1 MQISTILAKKG
12 STVFTVKPD
21 QTVREAVALLVD
33 KRIGAVVVV
42 EMTGRPVGII
52 SERDIVRELAKKGST
67 VFTVKPDQ
75 SVREAV
81 ALLVDKRIGAVVVVN
96 ETGRP
101 VGIVSE
107 RDIIRELA
115 QNENILNEPVS
126 RVMTIDVI
134 IARPSDDTKAVSKTM
149 TVRRFRHLPV
159 MDHHEL
165 VGIVSI
171 GDVVK
176 AQLDEY
182 EGEIE
187 TLQTRVEKG

>member
-1 MQISTILAKKG
+1 MQISTILATKG
-12 STVFTVKPD
+12 STVVTVKPD

-42 EMTGRPVGII
+42 
-52 SERDIVRELAKKGST
+52 D
-67 VFTVKPDQ
+67 
-75 SVREAV
+75 
-81 ALLVDKRIGAVVVVN
+81 
-96 ETGRP
+96 ETNRP

-107 RDIIRELA
+107 RDVIRELA
-115 QNENILNEPVS
+115 QNDQVLNEPVS

-134 IARPSDDTKAVSKTM
+134 IARPGDDTKAVSKTM

-165 VGIVSI
+165 VGIISI

>member
-1 MQISTILAKKG
+1 MQISTILATKG

-21 QTVREAVALLVD
+21 QTVRD
-33 KRIGAVVVV
+33 VV
-42 EMTGRPVGII
+42 
-52 SERDIVRELAKKGST
+52 K
-67 VFTVKPDQ
+67 
-75 SVREAV
+75 
-81 ALLVDKRIGAVVVVN
+81 LLVDKRIGAVVVVN
-96 ETGRP
+96 DAGHP

-107 RDIIRELA
+107 RDVVRELA
-115 QNENILNEPVS
+115 KNEHVLNEPVS
-126 RVMTIDVI
+126 HVMTSDVI
-134 IARPSDDTKAVSKTM
+134 IARPGDDTRAVSKTM
-149 TVRRFRHLPV
+149 TVKRFRHLPV

>member
-21 QTVREAVALLVD
+21 QTMREVVKMLVG

-42 EMTGRPVGII
+42 
-52 SERDIVRELAKKGST
+52 D
-67 VFTVKPDQ
+67 D
-75 SVREAV
+75 
-81 ALLVDKRIGAVVVVN
+81 
-96 ETGRP
+96 TGRP

-107 RDIIRELA
+107 RDVVNELA
-115 QNENILNEPVS
+115 KNEHALNEPVS

-134 IARPSDDTKAVSKTM
+134 IARPGDDLKAVSKTM

-176 AQLDEY
+176 AQLEEY

>member
-12 STVFTVKPD
+12 SAVFTVKPD

-42 EMTGRPVGII
+42 DG
-52 SERDIVRELAKKGST
+52 
-67 VFTVKPDQ
+67 
-75 SVREAV
+75 
-81 ALLVDKRIGAVVVVN
+81 
-96 ETGRP
+96 TGRP

-107 RDIIRELA
+107 RDVVRELA
-115 QNENILNEPVS
+115 KNENVLNEPAS
-126 RVMTIDVI
+126 RVMTVDVI
-134 IARPSDDTKAVSKTM
+134 IARPSDDTRAVSKTM
-149 TVRRFRHLPV
+149 TVKRFRHLPV

>member
-1 MQISTILAKKG
+1 MQISTILATKG
-12 STVFTVKPD
+12 STVVTVTPD
-21 QTVREAVALLVD
+21 QLVREAVALLVD
-33 KRIGAVVVV
+33 KHIGAVVV
-42 EMTGRPVGII
+42 I
-52 SERDIVRELAKKGST
+52 
-67 VFTVKPDQ
+67 
-75 SVREAV
+75 
-81 ALLVDKRIGAVVVVN
+81 N
-96 ETGRP
+96 EIGRP

-107 RDIIRELA
+107 RDVMRELT
-115 QNENILNEPVS
+115 QNEQVLSEPVS
-126 RVMTIDVI
+126 RVMTRDVI
-134 IARPSDDTKAVSKTM
+134 IARPGDDIKAVSKTM

-165 VGIVSI
+165 VGIISI

>member
-12 STVFTVKPD
+12 SAVFTVKPD

-33 KRIGAVVVV
+33 QRIGAVVVV
-42 EMTGRPVGII
+42 EV
-52 SERDIVRELAKKGST
+52 
-67 VFTVKPDQ
+67 
-75 SVREAV
+75 
-81 ALLVDKRIGAVVVVN
+81 
-96 ETGRP
+96 TGRP

-107 RDIIRELA
+107 RDIVRELA
-115 QNENILNEPVS
+115 KNENVLNEPVS
-126 RVMTIDVI
+126 RVMTNDVI
-134 IARPSDDTKAVSKTM
+134 IARPGDDTRAVSKTM
-149 TVRRFRHLPV
+149 TVKRFRHLPV
-159 MDHHEL
+159 MEHHEL

-176 AQLDEY
+176 ALLDEY

>member
-1 MQISTILAKKG
+1 MQISTILATKG
-12 STVFTVKPD
+12 STVVTVTPD
-21 QTVREAVALLVD
+21 QAVREAVALLVD
-33 KRIGAVVVV
+33 KHIGAVVVV
-42 EMTGRPVGII
+42 
-52 SERDIVRELAKKGST
+52 D
-67 VFTVKPDQ
+67 
-75 SVREAV
+75 
-81 ALLVDKRIGAVVVVN
+81 

-107 RDIIRELA
+107 RDIIRELVKNDRVLSEA
-115 QNENILNEPVS
+115 VS
-126 RVMTIDVI
+126 RVMTRDVI
-134 IARPSDDTKAVSKTM
+134 IARPGDDTKAVSKTM

-165 VGIVSI
+165 VGIISI

>member
-1 MQISTILAKKG
+1 MQISTILATKG
-12 STVFTVKPD
+12 STVVTITPD
-21 QTVREAVALLVD
+21 QPVREAVALLVE
-33 KRIGAVVVV
+33 KHIGAVVV
-42 EMTGRPVGII
+42 I
-52 SERDIVRELAKKGST
+52 DA
-67 VFTVKPDQ
+67 
-75 SVREAV
+75 
-81 ALLVDKRIGAVVVVN
+81 
-96 ETGRP
+96 TGRP

-107 RDIIRELA
+107 RDVVRVLA
-115 QNENILNEPVS
+115 QNEQVMNEPVS
-126 RVMTIDVI
+126 RVMTSDVI
-134 IARPSDDTKAVSKTM
+134 IARPGDDTKAVSKTM

-165 VGIVSI
+165 VGIISI

>member
-33 KRIGAVVVV
+33 QRIGAVVVV
-42 EMTGRPVGII
+42 DG
-52 SERDIVRELAKKGST
+52 
-67 VFTVKPDQ
+67 
-75 SVREAV
+75 
-81 ALLVDKRIGAVVVVN
+81 
-96 ETGRP
+96 TGRP

-107 RDIIRELA
+107 RDIVRELA
-115 QNENILNEPVS
+115 KNEHVLNEPVS
-126 RVMTIDVI
+126 HVMTSDVI
-134 IARPSDDTKAVSKTM
+134 IARPGDDTKAVSKTM
-149 TVRRFRHLPV
+149 TVKRFRHLPV

>member
-12 STVFTVKPD
+12 STVYTV
-21 QTVREAVALLVD
+21 T
-33 KRIGAVVVV
+33 
-42 EMTGRPVGII
+42 
-52 SERDIVRELAKKGST
+52 
-67 VFTVKPDQ
+67 PDQ

-81 ALLVDKRIGAVVVVN
+81 ALMVDKRIGAVIVVDD
-96 ETGRP
+96 TGRP
-101 VGIVSE
+101 MGIVSE
-107 RDIIRELA
+107 RDVVRELA
-115 QNENILNEPVS
+115 RNENVLNEPIG
-126 RVMTIDVI
+126 RIMTSDVI
-134 IARPSDDTKAVSKTM
+134 IAYPSDDTKAVSKTM
-149 TVRRFRHLPV
+149 TVKRFRHLPV

-165 VGIVSI
+165 IGIVSI

>member
-1 MQISTILAKKG
+1 MQISTILATKG

-21 QTVREAVALLVD
+21 QTVRDAVALLVD
-33 KRIGAVVVV
+33 QRIGAVVVV
-42 EMTGRPVGII
+42 
-52 SERDIVRELAKKGST
+52 D
-67 VFTVKPDQ
+67 
-75 SVREAV
+75 
-81 ALLVDKRIGAVVVVN
+81 

-107 RDIIRELA
+107 RDVVRELA
-115 QNENILNEPVS
+115 KNENVLNEPIG
-126 RVMTIDVI
+126 RVMTSDVI
-134 IARPSDDTKAVSKTM
+134 IARPGDDTKAVSKTM
-149 TVRRFRHLPV
+149 TVKRFRHLPV
-159 MDHHEL
+159 MDHGDL

-187 TLQTRVEKG
+187 TLQTRVERG

>member
-21 QTVREAVALLVD
+21 QPVREAVALLVD

-42 EMTGRPVGII
+42 EV
-52 SERDIVRELAKKGST
+52 
-67 VFTVKPDQ
+67 
-75 SVREAV
+75 
-81 ALLVDKRIGAVVVVN
+81 
-96 ETGRP
+96 TGRP

-107 RDIIRELA
+107 RDVVRELA
-115 QNENILNEPVS
+115 KNENVLNEPVS
-126 RVMTIDVI
+126 RVMTSDVI

-149 TVRRFRHLPV
+149 TVKRFRHLPV
-159 MDHHEL
+159 MDHQEL

>member
-12 STVFTVKPD
+12 SAVFTIKPD

-42 EMTGRPVGII
+42 
-52 SERDIVRELAKKGST
+52 D
-67 VFTVKPDQ
+67 
-75 SVREAV
+75 
-81 ALLVDKRIGAVVVVN
+81 

-107 RDIIRELA
+107 RDVVRELA
-115 QNENILNEPVS
+115 KNENVLNEPVS
-126 RVMTIDVI
+126 RVMTSDVI
-134 IARPSDDTKAVSKTM
+134 IARPGDDTKAVSKTM
-149 TVRRFRHLPV
+149 TVKRFRHLPV

>member
-1 MQISTILAKKG
+1 MQISTILATKG
-12 STVFTVKPD
+12 STVFTAKPH
-21 QTVREAVALLVD
+21 QTVRDVVKLMVD
-33 KRIGAVVVV
+33 KRIGAVV
-42 EMTGRPVGII
+42 II
-52 SERDIVRELAKKGST
+52 D
-67 VFTVKPDQ
+67 
-75 SVREAV
+75 
-81 ALLVDKRIGAVVVVN
+81 

-107 RDIIRELA
+107 RDVVRELA
-115 QNENILNEPVS
+115 KNEQVLNEPVS
-126 RVMTIDVI
+126 QVMTSDVI
-134 IARPSDDTKAVSKTM
+134 IARPGDDVKAVSKTM
-149 TVRRFRHLPV
+149 TVKRFRHLPV
-159 MDHHEL
+159 MEHHEL

>member
-1 MQISTILAKKG
+1 
-12 STVFTVKPD
+12 
-21 QTVREAVALLVD
+21 VREAVALLVD

-42 EMTGRPVGII
+42 DNAGLPM
-52 SERDIVRELAKKGST
+52 
-67 VFTVKPDQ
+67 
-75 SVREAV
+75 
-81 ALLVDKRIGAVVVVN
+81 
-96 ETGRP
+96 
-101 VGIVSE
+101 GIVSE
-107 RDIIRELA
+107 RDVVRELA
-115 QNENILNEPVS
+115 KNENVLNEPIG
-126 RVMTIDVI
+126 RVMTSDVI

-165 VGIVSI
+165 IGIISI

>member
-12 STVFTVKPD
+12 S
-21 QTVREAVALLVD
+21 A
-33 KRIGAVVVV
+33 
-42 EMTGRPVGII
+42 
-52 SERDIVRELAKKGST
+52 

-81 ALLVDKRIGAVVVVN
+81 ALLVDKRIGAVVVVDG
-96 ETGRP
+96 TGRP
-101 VGIVSE
+101 VGILSE
-107 RDIIRELA
+107 RDVVRELA
-115 QNENILNEPVS
+115 KNEDVLNEPAS
-126 RVMTIDVI
+126 RVMTVDVI

-149 TVRRFRHLPV
+149 TVKRFRHLPV

>member
-12 STVFTVKPD
+12 STVFTVTPD

-42 EMTGRPVGII
+42 DDTGRPM
-52 SERDIVRELAKKGST
+52 
-67 VFTVKPDQ
+67 
-75 SVREAV
+75 
-81 ALLVDKRIGAVVVVN
+81 
-96 ETGRP
+96 
-101 VGIVSE
+101 GIVSE
-107 RDIIRELA
+107 RDVVRELA
-115 QNENILNEPVS
+115 KNENVLNEPIS
-126 RVMTIDVI
+126 RVMTSDVI
-134 IARPSDDTKAVSKTM
+134 IARPGDDIKSVSKTM
-149 TVRRFRHLPV
+149 TVKRFRHLPV
-159 MDHHEL
+159 MDRREL

>member
-33 KRIGAVVVV
+33 QRIGAVVVV
-42 EMTGRPVGII
+42 DG
-52 SERDIVRELAKKGST
+52 
-67 VFTVKPDQ
+67 
-75 SVREAV
+75 
-81 ALLVDKRIGAVVVVN
+81 
-96 ETGRP
+96 TGRP

-107 RDIIRELA
+107 RDIVRELA
-115 QNENILNEPVS
+115 KNENVLNEPVS
-126 RVMTIDVI
+126 RVMTSDVI
-134 IARPSDDTKAVSKTM
+134 IARPGDDTKAVSKTM
-149 TVRRFRHLPV
+149 TVKRFRHLPV

>member
-12 STVFTVKPD
+12 STVYTV
-21 QTVREAVALLVD
+21 TH
-33 KRIGAVVVV
+33 
-42 EMTGRPVGII
+42 
-52 SERDIVRELAKKGST
+52 
-67 VFTVKPDQ
+67 DQ

-81 ALLVDKRIGAVVVVN
+81 ALLVDKRIGAVVVVDD
-96 ETGRP
+96 TGRP
-101 VGIVSE
+101 MGIVSE
-107 RDIIRELA
+107 RDVVRELA
-115 QNENILNEPVS
+115 KNENVLNEPIG
-126 RVMTIDVI
+126 RIMTSDVI
-134 IARPSDDTKAVSKTM
+134 IAHPNDDTKAVSKTM
-149 TVRRFRHLPV
+149 TVKRFRHLPV

-165 VGIVSI
+165 IGIVSI

>member
-12 STVFTVKPD
+12 SAVFTVKPD

-42 EMTGRPVGII
+42 EV
-52 SERDIVRELAKKGST
+52 
-67 VFTVKPDQ
+67 
-75 SVREAV
+75 
-81 ALLVDKRIGAVVVVN
+81 
-96 ETGRP
+96 TGRP

-107 RDIIRELA
+107 RDVVRELA
-115 QNENILNEPVS
+115 KNENVLNEPVS
-126 RVMTIDVI
+126 RVMTGDVI
-134 IARPSDDTKAVSKTM
+134 IARPGDDTKAVSKTM
-149 TVRRFRHLPV
+149 TVKRFRHLPV

>member
-12 STVFTVKPD
+12 SAVFTVKPD

-42 EMTGRPVGII
+42 DG
-52 SERDIVRELAKKGST
+52 
-67 VFTVKPDQ
+67 
-75 SVREAV
+75 
-81 ALLVDKRIGAVVVVN
+81 
-96 ETGRP
+96 TGRP

-107 RDIIRELA
+107 RDVVRELA
-115 QNENILNEPVS
+115 KNENVLNEPAS
-126 RVMTIDVI
+126 RVMTVDVI
-134 IARPSDDTKAVSKTM
+134 IARPGDDTKAVSKTM
-149 TVRRFRHLPV
+149 TVKRFRHLPV

>member
-12 STVFTVKPD
+12 STVYTV
-21 QTVREAVALLVD
+21 T
-33 KRIGAVVVV
+33 
-42 EMTGRPVGII
+42 
-52 SERDIVRELAKKGST
+52 
-67 VFTVKPDQ
+67 PDQ

-81 ALLVDKRIGAVVVVN
+81 ALLVDKRIGAVVVVD

-101 VGIVSE
+101 MGIVSE
-107 RDIIRELA
+107 RDVVRELA
-115 QNENILNEPVS
+115 KNENVLNEPIG
-126 RVMTIDVI
+126 RIMTSDVI
-134 IARPSDDTKAVSKTM
+134 IAQPGDDIKAVSKTM
-149 TVRRFRHLPV
+149 TVKRFRHLPV
-159 MDHHEL
+159 MEHHEL

>member
-42 EMTGRPVGII
+42 
-52 SERDIVRELAKKGST
+52 D
-67 VFTVKPDQ
+67 
-75 SVREAV
+75 
-81 ALLVDKRIGAVVVVN
+81 GA
-96 ETGRP
+96 GRP

-107 RDIIRELA
+107 RDVVRELA
-115 QNENILNEPVS
+115 QNEKVMSEPVS
-126 RVMTIDVI
+126 RVMTVDVI
-134 IARPSDDTKAVSKTM
+134 IARPGDDTRAVSKTM

-159 MDHHEL
+159 MDHRDL

>member
-12 STVFTVKPD
+12 STVFTVTPD

-42 EMTGRPVGII
+42 DDDGRPMGIA
-52 SERDIVRELAKKGST
+52 SERDVVRELAK
-67 VFTVKPDQ
+67 
-75 SVREAV
+75 
-81 ALLVDKRIGAVVVVN
+81 
-96 ETGRP
+96 
-101 VGIVSE
+101 
-107 RDIIRELA
+107 
-115 QNENILNEPVS
+115 NENVLNEPVS
-126 RVMTIDVI
+126 RVMTSDVI

-187 TLQTRVEKG
+187 TLHTRVEKG

>member
-12 STVFTVKPD
+12 STVFTVTPD

-42 EMTGRPVGII
+42 DDDGRPMGIA
-52 SERDIVRELAKKGST
+52 SERDVVRELAK
-67 VFTVKPDQ
+67 
-75 SVREAV
+75 
-81 ALLVDKRIGAVVVVN
+81 
-96 ETGRP
+96 
-101 VGIVSE
+101 
-107 RDIIRELA
+107 
-115 QNENILNEPVS
+115 NENVLNEPVS
-126 RVMTIDVI
+126 RVMTSDVI
-134 IARPSDDTKAVSKTM
+134 IARPSDDIKAVSKTM